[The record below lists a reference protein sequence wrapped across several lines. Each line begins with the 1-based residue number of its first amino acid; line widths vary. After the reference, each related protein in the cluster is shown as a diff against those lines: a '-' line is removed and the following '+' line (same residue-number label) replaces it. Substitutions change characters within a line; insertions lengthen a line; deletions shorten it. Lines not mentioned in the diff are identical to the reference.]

1 MKKYFAPEMN
11 LVEYETD
18 EIMTA
23 STTIDDEK
31 IPGAPGIEDSF
42 DNI

>member
-11 LVEYETD
+11 LVEYEVD

-23 STTIDDEK
+23 SVIVDDDNLAS
-31 IPGAPGIEDSF
+31 APGIEDSV
-42 DNI
+42 DQL